1 MYPNGNMGEEL
12 RGIVC
17 DIGHQQK
24 VENGYISISNCTWG
38 LVVNP
43 LYNFEQDSATLSK
56 EAAETE

>member
-1 MYPNGNMGEEL
+1 L

-38 LVVNP
+38 LVVNL
-43 LYNFEQDSATLSK
+43 LYDFEQDSATLSK